1 MSDQNPS
8 EGGQVSTSS
17 DLRSDSDDTPISPSD
32 ATEGYPV
39 SESGY
44 PDEPTE
50 AGPNAITNKHRAEE
64 PADPE

>member
-1 MSDQNPS
+1 MSDQKPS

-17 DLRSDSDDTPISPSD
+17 NLDPDSDDTPISPTD

-44 PDEPTE
+44 PDEPVE
-50 AGPNAITNKHRAEE
+50 AGPNAITNKHRADE
-64 PADPE
+64 PEDPR